1 MMAAMIVPITAFYA
15 ALLAALLA
23 VLSLRVIMFR
33 RANRVSLGT
42 GDDKA
47 LERRVR
53 AQGNA
58 AEYIPVFL
66 ILLGLGELNGFAE
79 IGLHGFGLAFLIG
92 RLMHGFAFS
101 FSDGNMAFRVG
112 GMQLTIWPLLL
123 FAAWHLYATAGVVL
137 AG

>member
-1 MMAAMIVPITAFYA
+1 MTDSTVPITAFYA
-15 ALLAALLA
+15 ALLTIWFA

-33 RANRVSLGT
+33 RSNRVSLGT
-42 GDDKA
+42 GDSPT
-47 LERRVR
+47 LERRIR

-79 IGLHGFGLAFLIG
+79 IGLHGFGLAFMIG
-92 RLMHGFAFS
+92 RLMHGYAFS
-101 FSDGNMAFRVG
+101 FSDGKMSFRVG
-112 GMQLTIWPLLL
+112 GMQLTIWSLLL
-123 FAAWHLYATAGVVL
+123 FAAWHLVAVAGPIL